1 MEEQRIT
8 ELAHY
13 FVTSIA
19 INKANLHGQKMFT
32 KAYESIKSLLEEGW
46 TIEALSE
53 TLYENA
59 TRHPLLAKN
68 AYSIRDVL
76 GKIEPPSNLID
87 PLEFYYHNE
96 LRVEQVVA
104 RKAVVDGKLIT
115 QNDQGFKLEIKKHY
129 SDTDFIDYFYKKTR
143 AKRMTSFEKRDK
155 GALKSLLERSD
166 IDTLLF
172 AVDILSEHIK
182 NQGAKVNQGLFSVQD
197 YIIESEEAVS
207 RKRNQHRLL
216 NINKEVY

>member
-19 INKANLHGQKMFT
+19 IDKANLHGQKMFT
-32 KAYESIKSLLEEGW
+32 KAHDSIKSLLEEGW
-46 TIEALSE
+46 TIEALYK

-59 TRHPLLAKN
+59 TKHPLLAKN

-76 GKIEPPSNLID
+76 GKTEPPSNLID

-104 RKAVVDGKLIT
+104 RKTVVDGKLVT
-115 QNDQGFKLEIKKHY
+115 QNDQGFKLEIKKYY
-129 SDTDFIDYFYKKTR
+129 SEEDFIDYFYKKMR
-143 AKRMTSFEKRDK
+143 IPKPSNADKRDK
-155 GALKSLLERSD
+155 GRLKHLLEQCD

-172 AVDILSEHIK
+172 AIDIMYEERR
-182 NQGAKVNQGLFSVQD
+182 NRGLKISPNIFSVQD
-197 YIIESEEAVS
+197 YLPEAEDAVS